1 MKSSGWHKLATILK
15 FPVLRINIW
24 NCIAYIKYRVIANN
38 IYNEPKLIE
47 KIIAKTVVSEPN
59 SHKNTNVSVDFLVT
73 W

>member
-1 MKSSGWHKLATILK
+1 M
-15 FPVLRINIW
+15 
-24 NCIAYIKYRVIANN
+24 ANN

-73 W
+73 